1 MVFFHVGTLCIKGH
15 ARLDTGPFKYEE
27 QASIGKRKVREG
39 EPSGISPRTSK
50 AIVGG
55 SIEIKTK
62 EERHSE
68 RQGDQPTIHCDG
80 AMERWSSFSSQSRTR
95 RMDPSEIMSQMFS
108 DDEDYDD
115 DSSNQSKVSSSTSS
129 PFSRNKT
136 AGSSGRF
143 KRSSFR
149 KSGRRIL
156 KRNPEETKK
165 LKQVRRA
172 KANDRE
178 RNRMHM
184 LNMALEKLRLVL
196 PAFPDETKLTKI
208 ETLRFA
214 NNYIWALMES
224 LTAIEKGGVPPF
236 PPHPGLALELQKSI
250 ERGDAVSIGKH
261 ALESCAYLAQTMLS
275 QSCRTFE
282 DSRVPHNAFFRPEEH
297 LQDGVSGGFITQPR
311 ARFKTQDITR
321 VDQAIPVTTNGAIRL
336 SAILSTF
343 NLKLSHIIL
352 VIISNQEIPMTL
364 VR

>member
-1 MVFFHVGTLCIKGH
+1 
-15 ARLDTGPFKYEE
+15 
-27 QASIGKRKVREG
+27 
-39 EPSGISPRTSK
+39 
-50 AIVGG
+50 
-55 SIEIKTK
+55 
-62 EERHSE
+62 
-68 RQGDQPTIHCDG
+68 
-80 AMERWSSFSSQSRTR
+80 
-95 RMDPSEIMSQMFS
+95 MFS
-108 DDEDYDD
+108 DDDDYDD

-156 KRNPEETKK
+156 KRNPEEAKK

-297 LQDGVSGGFITQPR
+297 LQDGMNGFMSPTTNMPLSPPESQFSGSSPAKSPFHEQGYYESGPSHSSYNQWNETPQCNPQHLQPQAQQYHSGHYFQSGGPNEPSQMNPH
-311 ARFKTQDITR
+311 
-321 VDQAIPVTTNGAIRL
+321 
-336 SAILSTF
+336 
-343 NLKLSHIIL
+343 SHQSHF
-352 VIISNQEIPMTL
+352 V
-364 VR
+364 